1 MSVHQDLRFASFAL
15 DLDYNI
21 WTDLLDLLL
30 NTYCCSQK
38 MFYSKSFALIGGVA
52 LAVAPTMYTE
62 AFTATIIS
70 TISPSPSRAHS
81 PLCALMMPSDDDGAV
96 SESRR
101 KLGFATAASAFALL
115 FPSSA
120 NAVEIVTMD
129 MSMPGAYVRS

>member
-1 MSVHQDLRFASFAL
+1 
-15 DLDYNI
+15 
-21 WTDLLDLLL
+21 
-30 NTYCCSQK
+30 

-70 TISPSPSRAHS
+70 TISPSRAHS
-81 PLCALMMPSDDDGAV
+81 PLCALMMPSDDDGAM

-120 NAVEIVTMD
+120 KAVEIVTMD
-129 MSMPGAYVRS
+129 MSMPGMSVLHCKLGLRYFIIILTS

>member
-1 MSVHQDLRFASFAL
+1 
-15 DLDYNI
+15 
-21 WTDLLDLLL
+21 
-30 NTYCCSQK
+30 

-52 LAVAPTMYTE
+52 LAVAPTMNTE

-70 TISPSPSRAHS
+70 TISPSHAHS
-81 PLCALMMPSDDDGAV
+81 PLCALMPSDDDGAV

-129 MSMPGAYVRS
+129 MSMPGTYVRSWMVVNLDFVILSLFSPLEYFVICNAVLYLRLMI